1 MNFLLS
7 YVFISN
13 DWNHF
18 IFRSFLML
26 FNLVMMS
33 AIMLLLLYFSY
44 RRNNLDI
51 DKIIHLKR
59 IWISLLIAILLFTML
74 QPYISVVLWGVIFII
89 IRCVDKKDR
98 LLLYTT
104 EWKEYGVPNYKNDE
118 PAMWQN
124 KKQIERWEID
134 HAHYTLSR
142 IHEIPKDLRFKD
154 VIQYYRRLKMIEP
167 IRIMNQDRWKQSK
180 LSWITYFSGTYYLSL
195 INCIY
200 VINLLDTLTV
210 ENWIVGMINIFAGIS
225 GFVFLIYRI
234 GSLLT
239 SESNGTRDKS
249 RYNFEFLFFLI
260 LFLLC
265 WIVIFYQTIVK

>member
-1 MNFLLS
+1 
-7 YVFISN
+7 
-13 DWNHF
+13 
-18 IFRSFLML
+18 ML

-51 DKIIHLKR
+51 DKIIYLKR

-124 KKQIERWEID
+124 KKQIESLTEKDNQLKQKPILTKQKNQLITNKKDNGKPLSFSYDFNID
-134 HAHYTLSR
+134 
-142 IHEIPKDLRFKD
+142 
-154 VIQYYRRLKMIEP
+154 
-167 IRIMNQDRWKQSK
+167 
-180 LSWITYFSGTYYLSL
+180 
-195 INCIY
+195 
-200 VINLLDTLTV
+200 
-210 ENWIVGMINIFAGIS
+210 
-225 GFVFLIYRI
+225 
-234 GSLLT
+234 
-239 SESNGTRDKS
+239 
-249 RYNFEFLFFLI
+249 
-260 LFLLC
+260 
-265 WIVIFYQTIVK
+265 